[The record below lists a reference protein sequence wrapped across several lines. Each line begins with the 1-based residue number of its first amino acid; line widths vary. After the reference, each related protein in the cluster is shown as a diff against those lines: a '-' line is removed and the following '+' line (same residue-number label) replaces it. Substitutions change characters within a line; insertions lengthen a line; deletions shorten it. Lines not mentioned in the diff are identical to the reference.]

1 MTKNS
6 TLSKLLQL
14 KPRGTKST
22 CDKRLETRKISCRWQ
37 TAWPICN
44 GVGYLIK
51 TRPSPYVSPR
61 RNWSLYINSVHTRAE
76 NPQSWG
82 PLEPCRLAI
91 RRAKT
96 SPSPIPM
103 YVTTANFVVRCKGC
117 WHSTGE
123 SQKKTES
130 AGTPPSWDERR
141 GSSRDIRHPPH
152 YVTLRNVGVVID
164 MESQIFESVGPAL
177 LEFWCGWPLKTSTH
191 CPYVLTTSNSGVCVK
206 WFTHK

>member
-1 MTKNS
+1 VTKNS

-44 GVGYLIK
+44 GVGYQIK

-96 SPSPIPM
+96 SPSPCMLPRRISSFAVKGVGIVQENRKKKRRALELRPLGMRGVAHPEIYAIPHIM
-103 YVTTANFVVRCKGC
+103 LPCETWV
-117 WHSTGE
+117 
-123 SQKKTES
+123 
-130 AGTPPSWDERR
+130 
-141 GSSRDIRHPPH
+141 
-152 YVTLRNVGVVID
+152 
-164 MESQIFESVGPAL
+164 
-177 LEFWCGWPLKTSTH
+177 
-191 CPYVLTTSNSGVCVK
+191 
-206 WFTHK
+206 